1 MQNHDTSTQSLILP
15 LTTIPTPTIQW
26 KCLSIA
32 QGWGNNRWERASW
45 AVMFETS
52 IWLTLKEHVSV
63 RILLKRGESLHETE
77 GSEQPRLSALR
88 VSQAVLAEL
97 RPCLRFL
104 PMLWPLLE
112 ITSLSPW
119 AMLWASYCQLVSSSQ
134 KAVTL
139 GALQSSV
146 SPFASSS
153 ASCVVSAAAHLT
165 TVLCYSLLP
174 VLPVTIWTPNPGF
187 RLENGR
193 DSRRLEGGKC
203 LPHKRS
209 RIFLDSQTE
218 FDDFNVNSQGS
229 RIYYEKMS

>member
-15 LTTIPTPTIQW
+15 LTTIPTPNIKW

-52 IWLTLKEHVSV
+52 IWLTLKEHLTV
-63 RILLKRGESLHETE
+63 RILVKRGESLHETE

-112 ITSLSPW
+112 ITSI
-119 AMLWASYCQLVSSSQ
+119 VSMGH
-134 KAVTL
+134 AVGKL
-139 GALQSSV
+139 L
-146 SPFASSS
+146 S
-153 ASCVVSAAAHLT
+153 ASFLIPESCHARGFAVICVSFCFFFSLMCRQCCGSFDYCALLFPPSCTSSYHLNPKSWLSVRKWERFQKTRRRQMSA
-165 TVLCYSLLP
+165 P
-174 VLPVTIWTPNPGF
+174 Q
-187 RLENGR
+187 
-193 DSRRLEGGKC
+193 K
-203 LPHKRS
+203 K
-209 RIFLDSQTE
+209 
-218 FDDFNVNSQGS
+218 
-229 RIYYEKMS
+229 